1 VRKSILEKKKEIFNK
16 QNGERK
22 SIYLSKP
29 RVPPLEESKWD
40 DDARSLIEGWRKLN
54 NTKGVINILATMA
67 NYSKLYNRWRV
78 FGNHVLYKSSL
89 PLREKEILILRTGWL
104 CNSKYEWA
112 QHSLIGMRVGL
123 SEAEILR
130 IKEGPDAE
138 GWSSFESTLLRAAD
152 ELYVDSFVS
161 DSTWEELAKK
171 YNTQQLLDV
180 VFTVGQYNLTAMAL
194 NSLGIQLEKGMEE
207 FPEFYFNKFFNTLT

>member
-1 VRKSILEKKKEIFNK
+1 MVKKTISEKKKEIYNK
-16 QNGERK
+16 GKGQRK
-22 SIYLSKP
+22 SIYPSKP

-40 DDARSLIEGWRKLN
+40 DDARNLIEGWRKLN

-89 PLREKEILILRTGWL
+89 PIKEKEILILRTGWL

-112 QHSLIGMRVGL
+112 QHSLIGKRVGL
-123 SEAEILR
+123 SEEEILR

-138 GWSSFESTLLRAAD
+138 GWSAFESMLLRAAD
-152 ELYVDSFVS
+152 ELYVDSFIS
-161 DSTWEELAKK
+161 DSTWEELGKK
-171 YNTQQLLDV
+171 YNTQQLMDV
-180 VFTVGQYNLTAMAL
+180 VFTVGQYSLTAMAL
-194 NSLGIQLEKGMEE
+194 NSLGIQLEKGMED
-207 FPEFYFNKFFNTLT
+207 FPEF

>member
-1 VRKSILEKKKEIFNK
+1 MVKKTISEKKKEIFNENK
-16 QNGERK
+16 GQRK
-22 SIYLSKP
+22 SNYLSKP

-40 DDARSLIEGWRKLN
+40 DDARNLIEGWRKLN
-54 NTKGVINILATMA
+54 NQKEVINILATMA

-89 PLREKEILILRTGWL
+89 PIREKEILILRTGWL

-123 SEAEILR
+123 SEEEILR
-130 IKEGPDAE
+130 IKEGPDAD

-152 ELYVDSFVS
+152 ELYVDSFIS

-171 YNTQQLLDV
+171 YNIQQLLDV
-180 VFTVGQYNLTAMAL
+180 VFTVGQYTLTAMAL
-194 NSLGIQLEKGMEE
+194 NSLGIQLEKGMKE
-207 FPEFYFNKFFNTLT
+207 FPEF

>member
-1 VRKSILEKKKEIFNK
+1 MVRKTISEKKKEIHNK
-16 QNGERK
+16 NKGKRK

-54 NTKGVINILATMA
+54 NRKEVINILATMA

-89 PLREKEILILRTGWL
+89 PIREREILILRTGWL

-112 QHSLIGMRVGL
+112 QHSLIGKRVGL
-123 SEAEILR
+123 SEEEILR

-152 ELYVDSFVS
+152 ELYVDSFIS
-161 DSTWEELAKK
+161 DSTWEELAKTYK
-171 YNTQQLLDV
+171 TQQLLDV

-194 NSLGIQLEKGMEE
+194 NSLGIQLEKGMDD
-207 FPEFYFNKFFNTLT
+207 FPEF

>member
-1 VRKSILEKKKEIFNK
+1 MVRKSILEKKKEIFNK

-207 FPEFYFNKFFNTLT
+207 FPEF

>member
-1 VRKSILEKKKEIFNK
+1 MVKKTISEKKKEIFNK
-16 QNGERK
+16 NKGQRK
-22 SIYLSKP
+22 SIYPSKP

-54 NTKGVINILATMA
+54 KRKDVINILATMA

-89 PLREKEILILRTGWL
+89 PIREKEILILRTGWL

-123 SEAEILR
+123 SEEEILR
-130 IKEGPDAE
+130 IKEGPEAK
-138 GWSSFESTLLRAAD
+138 GWSPFESTLLRAAD
-152 ELYVDSFVS
+152 ELYVNSFIS

-180 VFTVGQYNLTAMAL
+180 VFTVGQYTLTAMAL
-194 NSLGIQLEKGMEE
+194 NSLGIQLEKGMED
-207 FPEFYFNKFFNTLT
+207 FPEF

>member
-1 VRKSILEKKKEIFNK
+1 MVKKTISEKKKEIYNK
-16 QNGERK
+16 GNGQRK
-22 SIYLSKP
+22 SIYLSQP

-40 DDARSLIEGWRKLN
+40 DDARNLIEGWRKLN

-89 PLREKEILILRTGWL
+89 PIREKEILILRTGWL

-123 SEAEILR
+123 SKEEILR
-130 IKEGPDAE
+130 IKDGPDAE
-138 GWSSFESTLLRAAD
+138 GWSSFESTLLHAAD
-152 ELYVDSFVS
+152 ELYVDSFIS
-161 DSTWEELAKK
+161 DSTWEELAKT

-180 VFTVGQYNLTAMAL
+180 VFTVGQYSLTAMAL
-194 NSLGIQLEKGMEE
+194 NSLGIQLEKGMKE
-207 FPEFYFNKFFNTLT
+207 FPEF

>member
-1 VRKSILEKKKEIFNK
+1 MVKKTISEKKKVIFNVGK
-16 QNGERK
+16 GQRK

-54 NTKGVINILATMA
+54 NRKEVINILATMA

-89 PLREKEILILRTGWL
+89 PIREKEILILRTGWL

-112 QHSLIGMRVGL
+112 QHSLIGKRFGL
-123 SEAEILR
+123 TEEEILR

-138 GWSSFESTLLRAAD
+138 GWNSFESTLLRAAD
-152 ELYVDSFVS
+152 ELYVDSFIS
-161 DSTWEELAKK
+161 DSTWEELAKR

-194 NSLGIQLEKGMEE
+194 NSLGIQLEKGMKE
-207 FPEFYFNKFFNTLT
+207 FPEF

>member
-1 VRKSILEKKKEIFNK
+1 MVKKTISEKKKEIFNENK
-16 QNGERK
+16 GQRK
-22 SIYLSKP
+22 SNYLSKP

-40 DDARSLIEGWRKLN
+40 DDARNLIEGWRKLN
-54 NTKGVINILATMA
+54 NRKEVINILATMA

-89 PLREKEILILRTGWL
+89 PIREKEILILRTGWL

-123 SEAEILR
+123 SEEEILR
-130 IKEGPDAE
+130 IKEGPDAD

-152 ELYVDSFVS
+152 ELYVDSFIS

-171 YNTQQLLDV
+171 YNIQQLLDV
-180 VFTVGQYNLTAMAL
+180 VFTVGQYTLTAMAL
-194 NSLGIQLEKGMEE
+194 NSLGIQLEKGMKE
-207 FPEFYFNKFFNTLT
+207 FPEF

>member
-1 VRKSILEKKKEIFNK
+1 
-16 QNGERK
+16 
-22 SIYLSKP
+22 
-29 RVPPLEESKWD
+29 
-40 DDARSLIEGWRKLN
+40 
-54 NTKGVINILATMA
+54 MA

-112 QHSLIGMRVGL
+112 QHSLIGKRVGL
-123 SEAEILR
+123 SEEEILR

-138 GWSSFESTLLRAAD
+138 GWNSFESTLLRAAD
-152 ELYVDSFVS
+152 ELYIDSFIS

-171 YNTQQLLDV
+171 YNPQQLMDV
-180 VFTVGQYNLTAMAL
+180 VFTVGQYYTTAIAL

-207 FPEFYFNKFFNTLT
+207 FPEF

>member
-1 VRKSILEKKKEIFNK
+1 MVRKSILEKKKEIFNK

-40 DDARSLIEGWRKLN
+40 DDARNLIEGWRKLN

-207 FPEFYFNKFFNTLT
+207 FPEF

>member
-1 VRKSILEKKKEIFNK
+1 MVRISIPEKEKEIFNK
-16 QNGERK
+16 QGGKRK

-29 RVPPLEESKWD
+29 RIPPLEESKWD
-40 DDARSLIEGWRKLN
+40 DDARNLIEGWRKLN
-54 NTKGVINILATMA
+54 NRKEVINILATMA

-112 QHSLIGMRVGL
+112 QHTFIAKRVGL
-123 SEAEILR
+123 SEEEILR
-130 IKEGPDAE
+130 IKEGPNAE
-138 GWSSFESTLLRAAD
+138 GWSKLESTLLRTAD
-152 ELYVDSFVS
+152 ELYITSFIS
-161 DSTWEELAKK
+161 DSTWNELAKK

-180 VFTVGQYNLTAMAL
+180 VFTVGQYNLTAMVL
-194 NSLGIQLEKGMEE
+194 NSLGIQLEKGMQD
-207 FPEFYFNKFFNTLT
+207 FPKF

>member
-1 VRKSILEKKKEIFNK
+1 MVKKTISEKKKEIFNTGK
-16 QNGERK
+16 GQRK

-40 DDARSLIEGWRKLN
+40 DDARNLIEGWRKLN

-89 PLREKEILILRTGWL
+89 PIREKEILILRTGWL

-112 QHSLIGMRVGL
+112 QHSLIGKRFGL
-123 SEAEILR
+123 SEEEILR

-138 GWSSFESTLLRAAD
+138 GWSSFESTLLHAAD
-152 ELYVDSFVS
+152 ELYVDSFIS
-161 DSTWEELAKK
+161 DSTWEELAKT

-194 NSLGIQLEKGMEE
+194 NSLGIQLEKGMKE
-207 FPEFYFNKFFNTLT
+207 FPEF

>member
-1 VRKSILEKKKEIFNK
+1 MVKKTISEKKKEIMNK
-16 QNGERK
+16 GKSQRK

-29 RVPPLEESKWD
+29 RIPPLEESKWD
-40 DDARSLIEGWRKLN
+40 DDARDLIEGWRKLN
-54 NTKGVINILATMA
+54 NRKDVINILATMA

-89 PLREKEILILRTGWL
+89 PIREKEILILRTGWL

-112 QHSLIGMRVGL
+112 QHSLIGKRFGL
-123 SEAEILR
+123 SEEEILR

-138 GWSSFESTLLRAAD
+138 GWSSFESTLIRAAD
-152 ELYVDSFVS
+152 ELYIDSFIN

-180 VFTVGQYNLTAMAL
+180 VFTVGQYTLTAMAL
-194 NSLGIQLEKGMEE
+194 NSLGIQLEKGMED
-207 FPEFYFNKFFNTLT
+207 FPEF

>member
-1 VRKSILEKKKEIFNK
+1 MVRKSILEKKKEIFNK

-112 QHSLIGMRVGL
+112 QHSLIGMRVDL

-207 FPEFYFNKFFNTLT
+207 FPEF

>member
-1 VRKSILEKKKEIFNK
+1 VL
-16 QNGERK
+16 
-22 SIYLSKP
+22 
-29 RVPPLEESKWD
+29 
-40 DDARSLIEGWRKLN
+40 
-54 NTKGVINILATMA
+54 NILATMA

-112 QHSLIGMRVGL
+112 QHTFIGKRVGL
-123 SEAEILR
+123 SEEEILR
-130 IKEGPDAE
+130 IKEGPDTE
-138 GWSSFESTLLRAAD
+138 GWSSFEATLLRAAD
-152 ELYVDSFVS
+152 ELYVDSFIS
-161 DSTWEELAKK
+161 DSTWEELAKT

-207 FPEFYFNKFFNTLT
+207 FPKF

>member
-1 VRKSILEKKKEIFNK
+1 MKKTISEKKKEIFNK
-16 QNGERK
+16 GKGQRK
-22 SIYLSKP
+22 SIYLAKP

-40 DDARSLIEGWRKLN
+40 DDARNLIEGWRKLN

-89 PLREKEILILRTGWL
+89 PIREKEILILRTGWL

-112 QHSLIGMRVGL
+112 QHSLIGKRFGL
-123 SEAEILR
+123 SEEEILR
-130 IKEGPDAE
+130 IKEGPDAD
-138 GWSSFESTLLRAAD
+138 GWSSFESTLLHAAD
-152 ELYVDSFVS
+152 ELYVDSFIS
-161 DSTWEELAKK
+161 DSTWEELAKT

-180 VFTVGQYNLTAMAL
+180 VFTVGQYSLTAMAL
-194 NSLGIQLEKGMEE
+194 NSLGIQLEKGMED
-207 FPEFYFNKFFNTLT
+207 FPEF